1 MSSLTCKNKLQMYV
15 LTFIRDALIYQKDQ
29 KKKRKKEKEKE
40 IRNKKKKGKRK
51 KLRLW
56 VEVSLF
62 YIGENVA

>member
-1 MSSLTCKNKLQMYV
+1 MYV

-29 KKKRKKEKEKE
+29 KKKRKKEKE